1 MAVFLVWG
9 TEIDHGTETEG
20 RQHGCGRVLVRG
32 MVSVPH
38 GRVVSLVTVNEF
50 DVSRPPSRV
59 HHADRGR
66 LRRSLAMTMPQ
77 LVSNRE
83 MQAEDD
89 AASERAGT

>member
-1 MAVFLVWG
+1 MGTGSAVFLVWG

-66 LRRSLAMTMPQ
+66 RLSHFANPPQ
-77 LVSNRE
+77 LGHDN
-83 MQAEDD
+83 
-89 AASERAGT
+89 AAAR